1 MSSKLTRNNFI
12 NIIIVLILATG
23 AWLRA
28 DWYGDL
34 RLSIGNAETRSYI
47 DSSRAPLLSWKI
59 FAGKRLFTTNIIFKV
74 ANDAQ
79 NCPMTAYST
88 PAIGLEEFRGQ
99 QSCFDKIALLQNILA
114 IFGWSFLAWTTA
126 RRMQNP
132 FTKIIAALVVI
143 LFGFTPQIAE
153 WDSILS
159 PESLSL
165 SIFAIAL
172 GLAQETAFRA
182 AASERPFDSRIE
194 QSLLTSCVIVFLL
207 WVFVR
212 DVHLYAL
219 PTTLALIAPLFLLKK
234 FRDTKIFAITAGVL
248 FLFFIIGFLS
258 ARDSLRATR
267 YPVINS
273 LDAYIWPHPQRVEYF
288 RAFGMPERTSPS
300 YQAWADVN
308 ATKAYGLFLISHP
321 GFVTATLW
329 EYIDQFNS
337 DFVQPYFLTSDVKH
351 RDTLLT
357 IGQMLHPE
365 TSAVYLINL
374 LLLLTLILGASQ
386 LRTPSSSAWAW
397 LALWLFA
404 LAAATL
410 FLSFFGDTAGTRRHI
425 MPSVE
430 LLRLFMWIFLIQQFD
445 AFLTPAGKKNEQ
457 NHSLHADDPVT
468 QSK

>member
-1 MSSKLTRNNFI
+1 MISKSARNNFT
-12 NIIIVLILATG
+12 NIIILLILATG

-34 RLSIGNAETRSYI
+34 RLSIANAETRSYI

-59 FAGKRLFTTNIIFKV
+59 FSGKRLFTTNIIFKA

-79 NCPMTAYST
+79 NCPVTAYST
-88 PAIGLEEFRGQ
+88 PAIGLEEFRATQ
-99 QSCFDKIALLQNILA
+99 DCFDKIALLQNILA
-114 IFGWSFLAWTTA
+114 IFGWSFLAWTTS

-132 FTKIIAALVVI
+132 FTKVIAAAVVM

-165 SIFAIAL
+165 SMFAIAL
-172 GLAQETAFRA
+172 GLVQETVFRA
-182 AASERPFDSRIE
+182 AESEQPFDSRRE
-194 QSLLTSCVIVFLL
+194 WLLLTSCVVVFLL

-219 PTTLALIAPLFLLKK
+219 PATLALMAPLFLLKK
-234 FRDTKIFAITAGVL
+234 FRSTKIFAITVAVL
-248 FLFFIIGFLS
+248 FLFFIVGFVS

-273 LDAYIWPHPQRVEYF
+273 LDAYIWPHPRRVEYF

-300 YQAWADVN
+300 YQEWADVN

-321 GFVTATLW
+321 GFVTATVW
-329 EYIDQFNS
+329 EYIDHFDS
-337 DFVQPYFLTSDVKH
+337 DFVQPYFVTSDVKH
-351 RDTLLT
+351 RDALLI
-357 IGQMLHPE
+357 IGRMLHPE
-365 TSAVYLINL
+365 TLAVYLVDL
-374 LLLLTLILGASQ
+374 FLLLTLILAAGQ
-386 LRTPSSSAWAW
+386 LRTPSSSSWAW
-397 LALWLFA
+397 LALWFFSI
-404 LAAATL
+404 AAVTL
-410 FLSFFGDTAGTRRHI
+410 FLGFFGDTAGTRRHI

-430 LLRLFMWIFLIQQFD
+430 LLRLFMWIFLIQQLD
-445 AFLTPAGKKNEQ
+445 AFLAPAAQKDAQ
-457 NHSLHADDPVT
+457 LHADDPVT